1 MQRKPRY
8 FTTDYVALAR
18 QIVVAAS
25 LLSVFVILYAVG
37 TFVGVLH
44 P

>member
-1 MQRKPRY
+1 MKKKPRY

-25 LLSVFVILYAVG
+25 LLSLVVIVYTVG

>member
-1 MQRKPRY
+1 MRKKPRY

-18 QIVVAAS
+18 QIFVAAS
-25 LLSVFVILYAVG
+25 ILSVFALAYAVG